1 MRHLL
6 AACAAAVVSFAAWAH
21 GGEDHGPA
29 APALVGD
36 SAPRA
41 VAQSGEFELVAILTQ
56 GKLTLYLD
64 LYTDNSPV
72 ADAEIEVESGTF
84 KAVAKPLAPG
94 VYEVPGAA
102 FAQAGKIPLTLLVQ
116 TGDSADLLS
125 ATLEQPGP
133 LAAPE
138 PVQSRSEQ
146 PIWLAAAVAA
156 AAAAVALAATA
167 LRLVRRRRQHRL

>member
-36 SAPRA
+36 IAPRA

-56 GKLTLYLD
+56 GRLTLYLD
-64 LYTDNSPV
+64 RYTDNSPV
-72 ADAEIEVESGTF
+72 ADAEIEVESGAF

-102 FAQAGKIPLTLLVQ
+102 FAQAGKIPLTLFVQ

-138 PVQSRSEQ
+138 PVHSRSER
-146 PIWLAAAVAA
+146 PLWLAAAA